1 MLLLNIE
8 NRDIIKGIY
17 KEKEPRLEDLT
28 LREVSIITGLDVR
41 LIVKFDTRDL
51 PESLP
56 IKWRAR
62 NVNCVQ
68 FVIECVDVK
77 LKIVDIID
85 ECQHI
90 KLEIHKEIDGK
101 TVVFRDVF
109 KKVVLA
115 LEVKWIYVRSI
126 VGYTDSYEL

>member
-8 NRDIIKGIY
+8 NRDIIKSIY

-28 LREVSIITGLDVR
+28 LRKVTIITGLDVR

-56 IKWRAR
+56 IKWKAT

-68 FVIECVDVK
+68 FVIEFVDVK

-90 KLEIHKEIDGK
+90 KLDIYNEIDGK
-101 TVVFRDVF
+101 TVIFRDVF
-109 KKVVLA
+109 EKVVLA

-126 VGYTDSYEL
+126 VGYTDSYEF

>member
-56 IKWRAR
+56 IKWRVR

-68 FVIECVDVK
+68 FVVECVDVK

-90 KLEIHKEIDGK
+90 KLEIHKEIDSK

-109 KKVVLA
+109 EKVVLA

>member
-51 PESLP
+51 PENLP

-62 NVNCVQ
+62 NVNFVQ
-68 FVIECVDVK
+68 FVVECVDVK

-90 KLEIHKEIDGK
+90 KLEIHKEIDSK

-109 KKVVLA
+109 EKVVLA